1 MHDGKYPV
9 NPNDKEQKE
18 IRKIKVYTKYNATGH
33 IVNNGNVEKGGI
45 YRIDVFKSKNKED
58 NKLYFT
64 SYDIFEIEQ
73 IKAYEKGKNINFSI
87 KLEYGQGK
95 NNKILLYKNVKKEY
109 DLIMSIY
116 KNDLI
121 RIKTKTGNKSTAY
134 VVGFSGGKLEIKS
147 TIGDGYDI
155 ISNNN
160 IFDKRMER
168 YRVTSS
174 TIVKID
180 KLSISI
186 LGEICGL

>member
-1 MHDGKYPV
+1 MHDGKYPI
-9 NPNDKEQKE
+9 NSNDKEQKE
-18 IRKIKVYTKYNATGH
+18 IRKIKVYTKYNDTGH
-33 IVNNGNVEKGGI
+33 IVNNSNVEKGGI
-45 YRIDVFKSKNKED
+45 YRIDIFKSKDKGD

-64 SYDIFEIEQ
+64 AYDIFEIEQ
-73 IKAYEKGKNINFSI
+73 IKEYEKGKNINFSI

-95 NNKILLYKNVKKEY
+95 NNEIILYEDVTKKY

-121 RIKTKTGNKSTAY
+121 RIKTKTGNESTAY

-155 ISNNN
+155 IGNNN

-174 TIVKID
+174 TIENMD

-186 LGEICGL
+186 LGEISGL

>member
-1 MHDGKYPV
+1 
-9 NPNDKEQKE
+9 
-18 IRKIKVYTKYNATGH
+18 
-33 IVNNGNVEKGGI
+33 
-45 YRIDVFKSKNKED
+45 
-58 NKLYFT
+58 
-64 SYDIFEIEQ
+64 
-73 IKAYEKGKNINFSI
+73 
-87 KLEYGQGK
+87 
-95 NNKILLYKNVKKEY
+95 
-109 DLIMSIY
+109 MSIY